1 MAYQFM
7 RYYML
12 TGELQEIKLNLDLRV
27 SNLFANLK
35 QPSIKVN
42 RNIMVN
48 TLETEVNIRITK
60 NK

>member
-1 MAYQFM
+1 
-7 RYYML
+7 ML

-27 SNLFANLK
+27 GNLFANLK

-48 TLETEVNIRITK
+48 TLETKVNIRITK